1 MSASLTTRRALAA
14 VLAAGA
20 LIGAAAMPA
29 AADGHG
35 HGRDNGRNHGRD
47 HVREHDHGRD
57 NGRDNG
63 RDQGRGRDHGRDHG
77 RDNGRDNGRDH
88 RAPSSIAI
96 GEVQNEDGMRG
107 DRFGRALNR
116 EWVEVKNTGRHA
128 VNLRGYTLTDEQG
141 NRYRFPDF
149 RLDGRSS
156 VKVHTGQGR
165 NTATTCTRTA
175 AGRCGTTATP
185 PPSATTAATS
195 STPSPG
201 AAAATTTATADRHTN
216 GAPRP
221 GGRGAPCRRGHADR
235 RDCRAR

>member
-1 MSASLTTRRALAA
+1 MSASLTTRRTLAA

-165 NTATTCTRTA
+165 NTRHDLYQD
-175 AGRCGTTATP
+175 RRRQVWDDSDTATLRD
-185 PPSATTAATS
+185 
-195 STPSPG
+195 
-201 AAAATTTATADRHTN
+201 DRGNIIDTESW
-216 GAPRP
+216 G
-221 GGRGAPCRRGHADR
+221 RRGHHHR
-235 RDCRAR
+235 NG

>member
-35 HGRDNGRNHGRD
+35 HGHGRDNGRNHGRD

-57 NGRDNG
+57 NERDNG

-165 NTATTCTRTA
+165 NTRHDLYQD
-175 AGRCGTTATP
+175 RRRQVWDDSDTATLRD
-185 PPSATTAATS
+185 
-195 STPSPG
+195 
-201 AAAATTTATADRHTN
+201 DRGNIIDTESW
-216 GAPRP
+216 G
-221 GGRGAPCRRGHADR
+221 RRGHHHR
-235 RDCRAR
+235 NG